1 MLTQTTLQREI
12 VLNEIARQVKTGDVL
27 GVLKLTDDFGNVK
40 ELDLVAM
47 NDAITDR
54 STEYLIMTGLSV
66 GSLAIL
72 AVVSTFLRKKSRA

>member
-1 MLTQTTLQREI
+1 MLGEI
-12 VLNEIARQVKTGDVL
+12 GRQVKTGDVL
-27 GVLKLTDDFGNVK
+27 GLLRLTDDFGNVK
-40 ELDLVAM
+40 ELDLVAA

-72 AVVSTFLRKKSRA
+72 AVVSSFLRKKSRA